1 MQVGDSCRW
10 ESAVNK
16 MGRSVVQVHES
27 AFFGAISSMIEAR
40 SIDDRPGAP
49 KAPRSRLF
57 QTHPFFR
64 LSKAIMQ
71 TSHSESDLLRALR
84 QHFGYDSFRPL
95 QLEIIEHALSGRDA
109 VVLMPTGGGKSIC
122 YQLPAVVRT
131 GLTVVISPLIALMKD
146 QVDALR
152 ANGIAASC
160 LNSSL
165 TLDEFDAVTQGLF
178 NGETDL
184 LYLSPERLF
193 SGGCLSYLATL
204 DIGMF
209 AVDEAHCVSS
219 WGHHFRPE
227 YQRLRAIKEHFPET
241 PVMALTATADK
252 AVRADIGE
260 SLGLV
265 DPALFVAS
273 FDRPNLS
280 MTVLPGRKKWEQ
292 FLPLVRRYPGHSGI
306 IYCQSRN
313 GTEHLAEKL
322 QAHGFDAQAYHAG
335 LDTET
340 RNRVQSAFIQGECP
354 IVCATIAFGM
364 GIDKADVRFV
374 VHWNMPGNL
383 ESYYQEIGRAG
394 RDGLPAETVLF
405 YSYRDVQTQLGFLE
419 DIVDDGYREIQ
430 QAKIKRIQDFAEAQV
445 CRRKILLGYFSEIQ
459 DETCGNCDVCRNPP
473 SYMDGTTVAQMAL
486 SAVIRTKER
495 CSITTLIDLLK
506 GSRTPGVTEQGFD
519 KIKTFGVGRQHTN
532 FAWQLFI
539 QQLIQLGLLELDYKD
554 NHTLKLTP
562 LSRPVLF
569 DGKRVDLVSPDT
581 VRLRQEEQR
590 KVKVSAQRTIAGP
603 PNEPLYE
610 CLRTLRTKIAAEI
623 GKPAYVV
630 FSNASLED
638 MAARQPTNREEFL
651 TVHGVGE
658 HKALL
663 YADVFLKAIADF
675 SKNPATTE

>member
-1 MQVGDSCRW
+1 MQNS
-10 ESAVNK
+10 
-16 MGRSVVQVHES
+16 
-27 AFFGAISSMIEAR
+27 
-40 SIDDRPGAP
+40 P
-49 KAPRSRLF
+49 
-57 QTHPFFR
+57 
-64 LSKAIMQ
+64 
-71 TSHSESDLLRALR
+71 SESDLLRALR

-95 QLEIIEHALSGRDA
+95 QLDIIQHALSGRDA

-122 YQLPAVVRT
+122 YQLPALVRP

-152 ANGIAASC
+152 ANGIAAAC

-165 TLDEFDAVTQGLF
+165 TLDEFEAVAKGLTSR
-178 NGETDL
+178 EIDL

-204 DIGMF
+204 DIGLF

-227 YQRLRAIKEHFPET
+227 YQRLNIIKEHFPDT

-252 AVRADIGE
+252 AVRSDIGE

-292 FLPLVRRYPGHSGI
+292 LLPLVRRYPRQGGI

-313 GTEHLAEKL
+313 GTEGLAKKL
-322 QAHGFDAQAYHAG
+322 QEHGFEAQAYHAG

-340 RNRVQSAFIQGECP
+340 RNRVQSAFIQGDCP

-374 VHWNMPGNL
+374 VHWNMPGNI

-419 DIVDDGYREIQ
+419 DIIDDSYRDIQ

-473 SYMDGTTVAQMAL
+473 SYMDGTTAAQMAL

-495 CSITTLIDLLK
+495 CSITTLIDILK
-506 GSRTPGVTEQGFD
+506 GSRSPSVVEAGFD
-519 KIKTFGVGRQHTN
+519 KIKTFGVGRLTTN
-532 FAWQLFI
+532 FTWQLFI

-554 NHTLKLTP
+554 NHRLKLTS

-569 DGKRVDLVSPDT
+569 EGRKVDLVSPET
-581 VRLRQEEQR
+581 IKERQEEQ
-590 KVKVSAQRTIAGP
+590 KKIKVSAQKAIVGP
-603 PNEPLYE
+603 LNKPLYE
-610 CLRTLRTKIAAEI
+610 SLCTLRTEIATRI

-638 MAARQPTNREEFL
+638 MAARLPKDRDEFL
-651 TVHGVGE
+651 GVHGVGE
-658 HKALL
+658 HKAQL
-663 YADVFLKAIADF
+663 YADLFLKAIADF
-675 SKNPATTE
+675 SDDTAAE